1 MRTSDIPEMV
11 FGKYNSEIPAVKN
24 DTSQVMECS
33 GRGSFPWTE
42 YSR

>member
-1 MRTSDIPEMV
+1 MRTYDITEM
-11 FGKYNSEIPAVKN
+11 FSGKYNAEIPAVKN

-33 GRGSFPWTE
+33 GRGSSSWTE